1 MWLNLDYYAKLKTNE
16 LVLINRTEVGKIG
29 MRFKEVK
36 FIYFDGVVSFSFV
49 LVATFWHDYQ
59 KGAFFWW
66 YAKTFMIVMIR
77 ITLTFE
83 ILNFMVIYFSSFSK

>member
-1 MWLNLDYYAKLKTNE
+1 MWLNLDYYTKIKTNE

-36 FIYFDGVVSFSFV
+36 FIYFDGVVSFSFGGNIS
-49 LVATFWHDYQ
+49 T
-59 KGAFFWW
+59 WW